1 MTKPRQTRF
10 VDSCAPEF
18 DSLNL
23 SKPSTE
29 KRSIDNLPRKL
40 SPRVFRLL
48 GRVLSGCTTDYCS
61 YQVTAYN
68 PDIMTGLI
76 QEKCFHISKEN
87 AFAGCLTGGWRFVN
101 STEKLVASKSR
112 ILLGALFFILTAGA
126 FAQIP
131 AGYFGMTMTA
141 TDSQEP
147 YPSASI
153 ASIRLW
159 NTGTDW
165 ADMNPA
171 AGVYDFDRF
180 DMWLSEAAN
189 HNLSVLYTFGR
200 TPVWAS
206 SDPKMGCHGNPNG
219 QCAPPKDLDPDGSGP
234 DQLWKDFVTAIVNH
248 NQQSPTGHVSYWEIW
263 NEPNAIGNWKGTMAQ
278 TVRMA
283 ADAYNIIKKIDPS
296 ATVTSPAPTGEWMP
310 DGKHT
315 AVALWMQQFLA
326 AGGLSY
332 VDVFSFHTYV
342 WQKNSLPV
350 AEEVVPLIKSV
361 KQVIAS
367 YHASSRP
374 VWSTE
379 GSYGAGVNGDQGLGD
394 PDLRAAF
401 TARFLLLQYS
411 AGLQRFYWFAWDS
424 IPPEGWGTMWT
435 WDQSSGCTQPSG
447 GGYLCGTGIAY
458 QQLTDWMIGARL
470 TQYCKQ
476 GTQTSQ
482 WTCQFSRSGGYVAEA
497 IWDPA
502 QTCKNGSCAVKWV
515 SVPSQFISYRDIAGN
530 KHSIGKGLAPVGAKP
545 ILLENQ

>member
-1 MTKPRQTRF
+1 MTKPQQTRI
-10 VDSCAPEF
+10 VDSCAPEY
-18 DSLNL
+18 DSLCL
-23 SKPSTE
+23 SKLSME

-40 SPRVFRLL
+40 SPRVFRLF

-61 YQVTAYN
+61 YEVTTYN
-68 PDIMTGLI
+68 SDIMTPPI
-76 QEKCFHISKEN
+76 QEKCIHTSKEN
-87 AFAGCLTGGWRFVN
+87 VVAPGLPGGCRFI
-101 STEKLVASKSR
+101 SLAEKLLAKRNR

-131 AGYFGMTMTA
+131 ADYFGMTMTA

-165 ADMNPA
+165 AHMNPA

-180 DMWLSEAAN
+180 DMWLSEAGS

-206 SDPKMGCHGNPNG
+206 SNPKMGCHGNPNG

-234 DQLWKDFVTAIVNH
+234 DQIWKDFVTAH
-248 NQQSPTGHVSYWEIW
+248 REPDNQQSSTGHVSYWEIW
-263 NEPNAIGNWKGTMAQ
+263 NEPNAIGNWQGTMAQ

-296 ATVTSPAPTGEWMP
+296 ATGLTIPAPTGEWMP

-332 VDVFSFHTYV
+332 VDIFSSFHTYV

-350 AEEVVPLIKSV
+350 AEEVVPLINSV

-411 AGLQRFYWFAWDS
+411 AGLQRFYWFTRGIRFRPRD
-424 IPPEGWGTMWT
+424 
-435 WDQSSGCTQPSG
+435 G
-447 GGYLCGTGIAY
+447 GPCGRGIKAAV
-458 QQLTDWMIGARL
+458 AR
-470 TQYCKQ
+470 YC
-476 GTQTSQ
+476 
-482 WTCQFSRSGGYVAEA
+482 RPAED
-497 IWDPA
+497 I
-502 QTCKNGSCAVKWV
+502 CA
-515 SVPSQFISYRDIAGN
+515 
-530 KHSIGKGLAPVGAKP
+530 GLAS
-545 ILLENQ
+545 LTSN